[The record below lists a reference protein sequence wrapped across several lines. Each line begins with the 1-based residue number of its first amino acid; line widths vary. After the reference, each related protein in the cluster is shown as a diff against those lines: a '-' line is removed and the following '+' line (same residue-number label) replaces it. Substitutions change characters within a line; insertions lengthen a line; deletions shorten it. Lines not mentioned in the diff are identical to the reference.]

1 MAKKENGTFEK
12 KLDRLEA
19 IVGKL
24 EGEGESLESSLKL
37 FEEGVSLSREL
48 AGSLRDV
55 KLKVEI
61 LKKDIQGRVSA
72 ELWDENAAQ

>member
-1 MAKKENGTFEK
+1 MAKKESGSFEK

-19 IVGKL
+19 IVQRL

-37 FEEGVSLSREL
+37 FEEGVGLSQEL
-48 AGSLRDV
+48 AVSLKDV

-72 ELWDENAAQ
+72 ELWDETPRQ

>member
-1 MAKKENGTFEK
+1 MAKKEAGTFEK

-37 FEEGVSLSREL
+37 FEEGVALSQEL
-48 AGSLRDV
+48 GGSLKDV

-61 LKKDIQGRVSA
+61 LKKDIQGRVSS
-72 ELWDENAAQ
+72 ELWDENPAQ

>member
-1 MAKKENGTFEK
+1 MAKKESGSFEK

-19 IVGKL
+19 IVQKL

-37 FEEGVSLSREL
+37 FEEGVGLSQEL
-48 AGSLRDV
+48 AVSLKDV

-72 ELWDENAAQ
+72 ELWDETPRQ

>member
-1 MAKKENGTFEK
+1 MAKKESGSFEK

-19 IVGKL
+19 IVQKL
-24 EGEGESLESSLKL
+24 EGEGESLEASLKL
-37 FEEGVSLSREL
+37 FEEGVGLSQEL
-48 AGSLRDV
+48 AVSLKDV

-72 ELWDENAAQ
+72 ELWDETPRQ

>member
-1 MAKKENGTFEK
+1 MPKKDAGSFEK

-37 FEEGVSLSREL
+37 FEEGVGLSREL
-48 AGSLRDV
+48 GDSLKDV

-72 ELWDENAAQ
+72 ELWDENAGQ

>member
-1 MAKKENGTFEK
+1 MPKKDAGSFEK

-24 EGEGESLESSLKL
+24 EGEGENLESSLKL
-37 FEEGVSLSREL
+37 FEEGVGLSREL
-48 AGSLRDV
+48 GDSLKDV

-72 ELWDENAAQ
+72 ELWDENAGQ